1 MRVSISLPRDG
12 TDDWAT
18 TIAYVQE
25 AERLGVHSVWS
36 AEAWGHDGIT
46 PLAFLAAHTSTI
58 KLGTGI
64 LQGGTRTPA
73 LLAMT
78 AMGMQSISGGRFL
91 LGFGTS
97 GPQVI
102 EGFHGIPFTGAV
114 SRIRE
119 TIEIVRKVISGER
132 VTYQGRHYTLPLP
145 GGEGKALRT
154 SAAGLDHLPIY
165 VASLGPNSLRMTG
178 ELADGWLGTS
188 FVPETADVF
197 LDPMRAARRRR
208 DGPSAT
214 SISRPV
220 EPWSSPTT
228 SMRPRPATP
237 AASPSRSARWARP
250 TTNFYNDAFVRQG
263 WADDAKAVQRL
274 WVEGQRDEARA
285 RVPVELA
292 LKINCL
298 GDDLAVRDRLRVYRD
313 AGVTTFRAGVEG
325 NIDERVETLGRV
337 MALVED
343 LNAEDLNAQSE
354 PPARRGAITTGADA
368 GTGRGTRTLTTRRSA
383 DFKSAA
389 SASSAIPAG
398 VSTIRAAR
406 FRSSAAEPPAPAPFR
421 SPLSIA
427 LQWRGG
433 QGVR

>member
-1 MRVSISLPRDG
+1 MRVSIALPRDG
-12 TDDWAT
+12 TDDWPA

-36 AEAWGHDGIT
+36 AEGWGHDGVT

-154 SAAGLDHLPIY
+154 GAAGLDHLPIY

-178 ELADGWLGTS
+178 ELADGWLGAS

-197 LDPMRAARRRR
+197 LDPMRAGAAAAGRPFGDIDIQAGGSVEFTDDVDEAAARH
-208 DGPSAT
+208 
-214 SISRPV
+214 
-220 EPWSSPTT
+220 
-228 SMRPRPATP
+228 
-237 AASPSRSARWARP
+237 ARGIAFTLGAMGSP

-263 WADDAKAVQRL
+263 WADDAKVVQRL
-274 WVEGQRDEARA
+274 WVEGKRDEARA

-337 MALVED
+337 MALVEE
-343 LNAEDLNAQSE
+343 LNAEA
-354 PPARRGAITTGADA
+354 
-368 GTGRGTRTLTTRRSA
+368 
-383 DFKSAA
+383 
-389 SASSAIPAG
+389 
-398 VSTIRAAR
+398 
-406 FRSSAAEPPAPAPFR
+406 
-421 SPLSIA
+421 
-427 LQWRGG
+427 
-433 QGVR
+433 

>member
-1 MRVSISLPRDG
+1 MRVSIALPRDG
-12 TDDWAT
+12 TDDWPA

-36 AEAWGHDGIT
+36 AEGWGHDGVT

-154 SAAGLDHLPIY
+154 GAAGLDHLPIY

-178 ELADGWLGTS
+178 ELADGWLGAS

-197 LDPMRAARRRR
+197 LDPMRAGAAAAGR
-208 DGPSAT
+208 PSAT
-214 SISRPV
+214 SISRPAA
-220 EPWSSPTT
+220 PSSSPTT
-228 SMRPRPATP
+228 SMRPPRATP
-237 AASPSRSARWARP
+237 AASPSPWAGWAPRRPTSTTTPSSARAGP
-250 TTNFYNDAFVRQG
+250 TTPRPCSGCG
-263 WADDAKAVQRL
+263 WR
-274 WVEGQRDEARA
+274 
-285 RVPVELA
+285 
-292 LKINCL
+292 
-298 GDDLAVRDRLRVYRD
+298 
-313 AGVTTFRAGVEG
+313 
-325 NIDERVETLGRV
+325 
-337 MALVED
+337 
-343 LNAEDLNAQSE
+343 
-354 PPARRGAITTGADA
+354 
-368 GTGRGTRTLTTRRSA
+368 
-383 DFKSAA
+383 A
-389 SASSAIPAG
+389 SA
-398 VSTIRAAR
+398 TK
-406 FRSSAAEPPAPAPFR
+406 PAPA
-421 SPLSIA
+421 SPSS
-427 LQWRGG
+427 WP
-433 QGVR
+433 